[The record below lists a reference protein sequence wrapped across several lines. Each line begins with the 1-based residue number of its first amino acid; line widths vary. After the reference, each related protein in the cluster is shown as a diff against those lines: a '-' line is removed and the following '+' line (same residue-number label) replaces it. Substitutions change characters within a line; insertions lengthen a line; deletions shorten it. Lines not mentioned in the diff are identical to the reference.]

1 MNVCK
6 FYADGQCTRGENCSF
21 PHRSEE
27 AAAEYARECKRTKN
41 GSRGSNSDK

>member
-6 FYADGQCTRGENCSF
+6 FYADGQCTKGDNCNF
-21 PHRSEE
+21 LHMSEE

-41 GSRGSNSDK
+41 NNRTSNSDK